1 MENSKTGLKL
11 AVCLTAT
18 TLATLLSPGTSAAV
32 VYENGDVSTL
42 QGRTDLG
49 TLEHGDV
56 VTFAGTDRTLTSI
69 SFDYFVTPGANAA
82 TAHLHLYALD
92 GGTSPTGT
100 PLPGTAIY
108 SSPVFNISSG
118 TTAAGYGRANIENI
132 PAVTLPDSV
141 AWTVIFGG
149 LAGTEEAG
157 LLFYNS
163 GNGIGTNPTTLQNGN
178 QVHYTIQRNANGG
191 WALLDHPNVVDNL
204 AVQFQAVPEPTTWAL
219 MIGGLAVFGLARRR
233 K

>member
-18 TLATLLSPGTSAAV
+18 TLATLLSPGTIAAV
-32 VYENGDVSTL
+32 IYENGDVSTL

-56 VTFAGTDRTLTSI
+56 VTFAGTDRIFSGL
-69 SFDYFVTPGANAA
+69 SFDYFVSGGTTA
-82 TAHLHLYALD
+82 TAQLHLYALD
-92 GGTSPTGT
+92 GGDIGNGT
-100 PLPGTAIY
+100 FLPGTEIY
-108 SSPVFNISSG
+108 SSPVFNITTG
-118 TTAAGYGRANIENI
+118 TTAAGYGRANLDSVPPI
-132 PAVTLPDSV
+132 TLPDSV
-141 AWTVIFGG
+141 AWTVTFGG

-163 GNGIGTNPTTLQNGN
+163 GNGIGTNPTTLNNGT
-178 QVHYTIQRNANGG
+178 QVHYMIQRNANGG
-191 WALLDHPNVVDNL
+191 WALLDHPNIVDNL

-219 MIGGLAVFGLARRR
+219 MIGGLAVIGLVRRR